1 MKKLKIFYQNF
12 ITNQYRKF
20 ARKELELHTI
30 LIQVK
35 KGKRKYYLIISK
47 SAKNETVFHLKRH
60 SL

>member
-12 ITNQYRKF
+12 INNQYRKI
-20 ARKELELHTI
+20 ARRKLELHTI

-47 SAKNETVFHLKRH
+47 SVDNKTVFHLNRH
-60 SL
+60 L